1 MLPCWPWGR
10 GGRGLEL
17 ELQHPE
23 ASPEVSPDF
32 LPELLIRVLAR
43 IFCSCCFTA
52 AKSPRHCQPEM
63 VALFLLNVLGHIS
76 HTLNL
81 NP

>member
-1 MLPCWPWGR
+1 M
-10 GGRGLEL
+10 
-17 ELQHPE
+17 
-23 ASPEVSPDF
+23 PEVQQLSDF
-32 LPELLIRVLAR
+32 PLLLLLIRVLAR

-76 HTLNL
+76 LK
-81 NP
+81 NPPTTSPKPQTSSR